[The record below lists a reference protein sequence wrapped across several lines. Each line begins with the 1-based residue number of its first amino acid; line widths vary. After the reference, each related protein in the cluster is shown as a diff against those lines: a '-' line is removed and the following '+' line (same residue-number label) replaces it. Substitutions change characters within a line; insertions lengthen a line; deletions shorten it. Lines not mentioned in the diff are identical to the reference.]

1 VAVGAEEAFG
11 VGGEGYVL
19 GEPENGEGD
28 FLDAAAVGGY
38 LIEAI
43 IDDDAIAVAVD
54 GEVVWQ
60 GHALCIYELI
70 EEASASVFV
79 YVEVLYGMGNGF
91 AEEVGVGDEVG
102 EVDGVA
108 GFNVDGEE
116 VCSVYTKRLA

>member
-1 VAVGAEEAFG
+1 M
-11 VGGEGYVL
+11 L
-19 GEPENGEGD
+19 GEPEDGKGD

-38 LIEAI
+38 LIETI
-43 IDDDAIAVAVD
+43 IDDDAIAGAVD

-60 GHALCIYELI
+60 GHALGVAELI
-70 EEASASVFV
+70 EKAFASVFV

-108 GFNVDGEE
+108 GFNVDG
-116 VCSVYTKRLA
+116 